1 MKKWT
6 GKVMAGTVAAAVL
19 FGGIG
24 GLTTAPKAFADDD
37 VTYTV
42 VPDVSVP
49 LHKRV
54 DLGLNSIVVQASGI
68 INMSVDDFNAELK
81 KGKSISELARTSGVE
96 RSELISRLVNPALER
111 IENAVSQNRITEEEA
126 TQLKS
131 EVTEKFSAAVDKS
144 GYQDKFSGKYSKKL
158 KLKTQVDEESVAKVL
173 GITQNELDEAFSSGK
188 TIADIA
194 KEKGLKEDQVIAG
207 LKDEL
212 NASLKEF
219 INKK

>member
-6 GKVMAGTVAAAVL
+6 GKVMVGTVAAAVL

-111 IENAVSQNRITEEEA
+111 IDNAVSQNRITEEEA

>member
-24 GLTTAPKAFADDD
+24 GLTTAPKAFADDEI
-37 VTYTV
+37 TYTV
-42 VPDVSVP
+42 VPDASIP

-54 DLGLNSIVVQASGI
+54 SLGLNAIVVQASGI
-68 INMSVDDFNAELK
+68 INMSVDDLKDELQ
-81 KGKSISELARTSGVE
+81 KGKTIAEVANLHGVAHTD
-96 RSELISRLVNPALER
+96 LFNRLVNPMIERVDSAL
-111 IENAVSQNRITEEEA
+111 SQKVITSDEA
-126 TQLKS
+126 NQLKQ
-131 EVTEKFSAAVDKS
+131 EVNDTVTAAISKGGYKDKLQ
-144 GYQDKFSGKYSKKL
+144 GAYGKKL
-158 KLKTQVDEESVAKVL
+158 KLKAQVDEESVAKVL
-173 GITQNELDEAFSSGK
+173 GISEDELSTYFNNGK

-194 KEKGLKEDQVIAG
+194 KEKGLNEDQVIAG

-212 NASLKEF
+212 NASLKAF

>member
-24 GLTTAPKAFADDD
+24 GLATAPKAFADDSS
-37 VTYTV
+37 TV
-42 VPDVSVP
+42 VPDVSRP
-49 LHKRV
+49 LQKRV
-54 DLGLNSIVVQASGI
+54 DVGLNSIVV
-68 INMSVDDFNAELK
+68 MSSSIVDMSTDDLNQELRN
-81 KGKSISELARTSGVE
+81 GKSISDLARLRGIE
-96 RSELISRLVNPALER
+96 QSELTDRLVTPMIKR
-111 IENAVSQNRITEEEA
+111 IESALNQKTITDDEA
-126 TQLKS
+126 EQLKQ
-131 EVTEKFSAAVDKS
+131 EVQDKVSAAVSKA
-144 GYQDKFSGKYSKKL
+144 GYQDKMQGVFAKKL

-173 GITQNELDEAFSSGK
+173 GISQNELRSYFNDGK

-194 KEKGLKEDQVIAG
+194 KEKGLNEDQVIAG

>member
-24 GLTTAPKAFADDD
+24 GLATAPKAFADDD
-37 VTYTV
+37 ITYTV
-42 VPDVSVP
+42 VPDASIP

-54 DLGLNSIVVQASGI
+54 DLGLNAIVVQASGI
-68 INMSVDDFNAELK
+68 INMNVDDLKDELQ
-81 KGKSISELARTSGVE
+81 KGKTIAEVARKSGVE

-111 IENAVSQNRITEEEA
+111 VDNALNQKRITEEEA
-126 TQLKS
+126 TQLKK
-131 EVTEKFSAAVDKS
+131 EVTDKFSAAVDKS
-144 GYQDKFSGKYSKKL
+144 GYQDKSSGKYAKKL
-158 KLKTQVDEESVAKVL
+158 KLKTHVDEESVAKVL
-173 GITQNELDEAFSSGK
+173 GITENDLDAAFSSGK

-194 KEKGLKEDQVIAG
+194 KEKGLSEDQVIAG

-212 NASLKEF
+212 NESLKAF

>member
-6 GKVMAGTVAAAVL
+6 GKAMACTVAAAVL

-24 GLTTAPKAFADDD
+24 GLATAPKAFADGD

-42 VPDVSVP
+42 VPDMSRP

-54 DLGLNSIVVQASGI
+54 DTGLNTVVIQASGI
-68 INMSVDDFNAELK
+68 VNMNVEDLKAELQD
-81 KGKSISELARTSGVE
+81 GRTIAEVAKRNGIE
-96 RSELISRLVNPALER
+96 RSELMSRLVNPA
-111 IENAVSQNRITEEEA
+111 IEKVNSALNQNRITEDEA
-126 TQLKS
+126 KQLQQ
-131 EVTEKFSAAVDKS
+131 EINEKFSAAIDKS

-158 KLKTQVDEESVAKVL
+158 KLKTHVDEESVAKVL
-173 GITQNELDEAFSSGK
+173 GITEDELDVAFSSGK

-194 KEKGLKEDQVIAG
+194 KEKGLSEDKVVSG

>member
-24 GLTTAPKAFADDD
+24 GLATAPKAFADDD
-37 VTYTV
+37 ITYTV
-42 VPDVSVP
+42 VPDASIP

-54 DLGLNSIVVQASGI
+54 NLGLNAIVVQASGI
-68 INMSVDDFNAELK
+68 VDMSVEDLKDELQKGKTIAEVANLRGVNHAEL
-81 KGKSISELARTSGVE
+81 L
-96 RSELISRLVNPALER
+96 SRLLNPMMERVDNALSQKVITADEAKQLKQ
-111 IENAVSQNRITEEEA
+111 EATDTVTAAVS
-126 TQLKS
+126 KGGY
-131 EVTEKFSAAVDKS
+131 KDKLQ
-144 GYQDKFSGKYSKKL
+144 GTYAKKL
-158 KLKTQVDEESVAKVL
+158 KLKAQVDEESVAKVL
-173 GITQNELDEAFSSGK
+173 GISEDELGTYFNNGK

-194 KEKGLKEDQVIAG
+194 KEKGLSEDQVIAG

-212 NASLKEF
+212 NESLKAF

>member
-37 VTYTV
+37 ITYTV
-42 VPDVSVP
+42 VPDFSIP

-68 INMSVDDFNAELK
+68 INMSVDDLNAELK
-81 KGKSISELARTSGVE
+81 KGKSIAELARTSGVE
-96 RSELISRLVNPALER
+96 RSELLSRLVNPALEKVDSAL
-111 IENAVSQNRITEEEA
+111 NQKRITEEEA
-126 TQLKS
+126 KQLK
-131 EVTEKFSAAVDKS
+131 EEAQVKYSAAIDKS
-144 GYQDKFSGKYSKKL
+144 GYQDKSSGKYSKKL
-158 KLKTQVDEESVAKVL
+158 KLKTHVDEESVAKVL
-173 GITQNELDEAFSSGK
+173 GITEDELDAAFSSGK

-194 KEKGLKEDQVIAG
+194 KEKGLSEDKVITG

-212 NASLKEF
+212 NDSLKAF